1 MTLVKTRVR
10 ARAIGALLVGVAA
23 SWVGCSNTQI
33 EQTWKDPA
41 VKPTLT
47 KVAVVCLSREEG
59 LRRMCED
66 ETVQQMGTG
75 TVLQSYVAL
84 GDVPL
89 GDREAVKARLRSQG
103 FDGVLMMR
111 FAGASEQVNV
121 GPAPVSTFDTYYPWA
136 YGMAYTPTVDTIVR
150 MVANLY
156 SLPLNRLV
164 WSGSSKTFD
173 PSSARTTVESVS
185 RAVGRELKK
194 NHLLI

>member
-1 MTLVKTRVR
+1 L
-10 ARAIGALLVGVAA
+10 
-23 SWVGCSNTQI
+23 VGCSNTQI
-33 EQTWKDPA
+33 ESTWKDPS
-41 VKPTLT
+41 VQPTLT
-47 KVAVVCLSREEG
+47 KVAVVCLTREEG

-66 ETVQQMGTG
+66 EAVQQIATG

-89 GDREAVKARLRSQG
+89 SDRDAVKARLRSQG

-111 FAGASEQVNV
+111 FAGVSEQVNL
-121 GPAPVSTFDTYYPWA
+121 GPAPVATFDTYYPWA

-150 MVANLY
+150 MIANVY
-156 SLPLNRLV
+156 SLPLNRLI

-173 PSSARTTVESVS
+173 PSSARTTVEDVS
-185 RAVGRELKK
+185 KAVGRELKK